1 MGEALLEPLG
11 DFSLDLS
18 IVAAEHHEAADGSGY
33 PRRRIGGHRV
43 LRTAEKKRDLDRVT
57 LASEIVAVADA
68 YERIVSPGP
77 G

>member
-1 MGEALLEPLG
+1 M
-11 DFSLDLS
+11 
-18 IVAAEHHEAADGSGY
+18 AAEHHEAADGSGY